1 MIRDRVL
8 LISCFVGG
16 RAGSSRAAAHLIN
29 ADLTGHAAAADSRL
43 PAAPAATE
51 KTFSRVTTPHQR
63 DFRISYV
70 INSDVSQRGHHTAH
84 RAAGRRVLS
93 CSLRSKNYLHPV
105 VFDSCLSF
113 RHLYGNCH
121 LPCFN
126 TDTDELMFS
135 TVDLLPIK
143 LSALIWYWPV

>member
-16 RAGSSRAAAHLIN
+16 TAGSSRAAAHLIN
-29 ADLTGHAAAADSRL
+29 ADLAGHAAAADSWL

-51 KTFSRVTTPHQR
+51 NTFSRVTTAHQR

-70 INSDVSQRGHHTAH
+70 INSDLSQRGHHAAH
-84 RAAGRRVLS
+84 RSAGGRVLS
-93 CSLRSKNYLHPV
+93 CSLRSKNYLRPV

-113 RHLYGNCH
+113 RHLYDNCH
-121 LPCFN
+121 LLRFN
-126 TDTDELMFS
+126 IDTDELMF
-135 TVDLLPIK
+135 K
-143 LSALIWYWPV
+143 YG